1 MKRRASEY
9 PVELPDFIVIHRPPP
24 HEETEST
31 KYKSFPRDKPG
42 SSGVALIRI
51 TGWAERVAN
60 DKDPRALM
68 AGGEYTIRDI
78 NPNGE

>member
-9 PVELPDFIVIHRPPP
+9 PVELPDFIAIHRPPP

-51 TGWAERVAN
+51 TGFYLGEA
-60 DKDPRALM
+60 
-68 AGGEYTIRDI
+68 AGQSGWQMTKIHGR
-78 NPNGE
+78 